1 MNDGGASDGRRV
13 LSAACEALRLQLRAL
28 VEGKPTGKTRYRV
41 LRAPLFGAS
50 AEMQDVATQSALFPQ
65 ARVADLE
72 RSRTL
77 IALGQRRGLNAP
89 SVSDSADLLRRSQ
102 KAQNE
107 DGGRLWFALRFTSL
121 RDAPDAVTPWD
132 AFGPGLAF
140 LPRIEMELE
149 ADGGEGE
156 LLLHLCDETPE
167 EIERARTA
175 LASLSSAAEKKGS
188 GGQSLTEKIDREA
201 PADDI
206 GTRLSSERERFFQS
220 VQRAISLI
228 DDVNDSGLQK
238 VVLARRDWISFRG
251 EPSVLLRRLR
261 RLEVSNQNGA
271 SYFFS
276 PAPGQCFLGCSPEL
290 LFSYEANRLR
300 TEAVAGTRPRGA
312 TPREDETMES
322 ELRSSPKEVHEHEL
336 VVSHIREALQ
346 AHGFSLSAQDG
357 VEVRRLKRVMH
368 LVSPIHATW
377 HSAKSIQ
384 AAATEAQNTDN
395 DTQRG
400 NDPTLDSKAPA
411 LLNHLHPT
419 PALAGS
425 PTRNALDIIDACE
438 GFDRGLYAGPFGFF
452 ERGRAQVWIALRG
465 GHWDGNEITLYAGAG
480 IVSGSTAAG
489 EWQETEAKLSALR
502 SVLQEPR

>member
-13 LSAACEALRLQLRAL
+13 LSAACEVLRLQLCAL
-28 VEGKPTGKTRYRV
+28 LEEKPAGETRYRV
-41 LRAPLFGAS
+41 LRAPIVGAS
-50 AEMQDVATQSALFPQ
+50 AEMQDVAAQSALFPQ

-72 RSRTL
+72 QSRTL
-77 IALGQRRGLNAP
+77 IALGQRHDLNAA
-89 SVSDSADLLRRSQ
+89 SVSDSADLLRRGQ

-121 RDAPDAVTPWD
+121 RDAPDAVTAWD
-132 AFGPGLAF
+132 AFGPGMAF
-140 LPRIEMELE
+140 LPRLEMELD

-156 LLLHLCDETPE
+156 LLLHLCDDTPE
-167 EIERARTA
+167 EIERARIA
-175 LASLSSAAEKKGS
+175 LACLSAAAEKKNS
-188 GGQSLTEKIDREA
+188 DEQSLTEKIDREVLA
-201 PADDI
+201 GDAEA
-206 GTRLSSERERFFQS
+206 RLSAERERFFQS
-220 VQRAISLI
+220 VQRALSLI
-228 DDVNDSGLQK
+228 EDVNDSRLQK
-238 VVLARRDWISFRG
+238 VVLARRDWISFLG
-251 EPSVLLRRLR
+251 APSVLLRRLR
-261 RLEVSNQNGA
+261 RLEVSNRNGA

-276 PAPGQCFLGCSPEL
+276 PAPEQCFLGCSPEL

-312 TPREDETMES
+312 TPREDETLEG
-322 ELRSSPKEVHEHEL
+322 ELRASPKEVHEHEL

-346 AHGFSLSAQDG
+346 ANGFYLSPQNG

-377 HSAKSIQ
+377 PSAKSGQ
-384 AAATEAQNTDN
+384 AAATESQVTDN
-395 DTQRG
+395 DIQRG
-400 NDPTLDSKAPA
+400 NDPTLDAKAPA
-411 LLNHLHPT
+411 LLHQLHPT

-425 PTRNALDIIDACE
+425 PTRNALDMIDACE
-438 GFDRGLYAGPFGFF
+438 GFDRGLYAGPFGFL